1 MVAAQLFICVTA
13 TVLRNLAPIADRCH
27 TGDNVGMD
35 AGEQLAAEI
44 LGAIRSGRD
53 LYVFD
58 QVIEGPDRLERARK
72 VLIEKRDAHSDPD
85 EVAFLTSIIRGLE
98 KGRR

>member
-1 MVAAQLFICVTA
+1 
-13 TVLRNLAPIADRCH
+13 
-27 TGDNVGMD
+27 MD

-44 LGAIRSGRD
+44 LDAIRSDRD

-58 QVIEGPDRLERARK
+58 QFIEGPDRLERARQ
-72 VLIEKRDAHSDPD
+72 VLIEKRDARSDSD
-85 EVAFLTSIIRGLE
+85 EVAFLTSVIRGLE

>member
-35 AGEQLAAEI
+35 AGEQLAAE
-44 LGAIRSGRD
+44 S
-53 LYVFD
+53 
-58 QVIEGPDRLERARK
+58 PDRLERARK
-72 VLIEKRDAHSDPD
+72 VLIEKRDARSDPD
-85 EVAFLTSIIRGLE
+85 EMGFLTSIIRGLE

>member
-1 MVAAQLFICVTA
+1 MSAKLLVAALLFICVTVPA
-13 TVLRNLAPIADRCH
+13 QSRPITNRCH
-27 TGDNVGMD
+27 TSDNVGMD

-53 LYVFD
+53 LWVFD

-72 VLIEKRDAHSDPD
+72 VLTESVTPAQTPMKRLS
-85 EVAFLTSIIRGLE
+85 
-98 KGRR
+98 